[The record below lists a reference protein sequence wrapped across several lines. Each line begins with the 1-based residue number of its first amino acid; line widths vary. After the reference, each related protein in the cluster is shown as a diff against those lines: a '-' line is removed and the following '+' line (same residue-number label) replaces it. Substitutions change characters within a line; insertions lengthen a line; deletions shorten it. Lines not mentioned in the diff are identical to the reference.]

1 MVDEKYSLKKFS
13 DKRESIVTKIDSNL
27 KFPESMEGNKSK
39 YFDENYRLSKKCFW
53 RRKVYLYFS
62 Y

>member
-1 MVDEKYSLKKFS
+1 MVDEKYSLNKFS

-39 YFDENYRLSKKCFW
+39 SIW
-53 RRKVYLYFS
+53 RT
-62 Y
+62 